1 MKTVRISRL
10 IVPALAVAGFTA
22 MMLTVV
28 AGDKSYPVAAPLAQ
42 PANSPFAETISGA
55 GIVEASTQ
63 NIAVASPLPGVVAR
77 VNVQVGARVAAGA
90 PLFTLD
96 ARPLA
101 AEIASREAAVRVAE
115 ARIPESE
122 AQLAEADDQLA
133 KIRALTD
140 PRAVSREEIVRRETA
155 SRTAASR
162 LKITQAGLV
171 QARAQLNQ
179 AQVEHDRLTVR
190 APVAGEV
197 LQLNVRPGEFIAPG
211 DGRPP
216 VVVGDTR
223 RLHVRV
229 DIDESDA
236 WRFKPGAKAVAYLRG
251 NSSLSVPATFVRTEP
266 YVVPKKSLTGASA
279 ERVDTRVLQVLFG
292 FDRGELPIYVGQQ
305 MDVFVEAQ
313 RLSAAGAPKLE
324 PKS

>member
-1 MKTVRISRL
+1 MKTIRVSRL

-22 MMLTVV
+22 MMMTVI

-42 PANSPFAETISGA
+42 PAKSPFAETISGA

-63 NIAVASPLPGVVAR
+63 NIAVASPLAGVIAR
-77 VNVQVGARVAAGA
+77 VYVRAGGYVEA
-90 PLFTLD
+90 GTPLFVLD

-101 AEIASREAAVRVAE
+101 AEIASREAAVHVAD
-115 ARIPESE
+115 ARISESE
-122 AQLAEADDQLA
+122 AQRAEADDQLA
-133 KIRALTD
+133 KIRALAD

-155 SRTAASR
+155 SRTAGSR
-162 LKITQAGLV
+162 LKLAQAGLV
-171 QARAQLNQ
+171 QARAQLKQ
-179 AQVEHDRLTVR
+179 TQVDLDRLTVR

-197 LQLNVRPGEFIAPG
+197 LQLNARPGEFVAPG
-211 DGRPP
+211 EGQPP
-216 VVVGDTR
+216 VVLGDTR

-229 DIDESDA
+229 DVDESDA
-236 WRFKPGAKAVAYLRG
+236 WRFQPGAKAVAYLRG

-292 FDRGELPIYVGQQ
+292 FDRGTLPIYVGQQ
-305 MDVFVEAQ
+305 MDVFVEALPQ
-313 RLSAAGAPKLE
+313 SAASAQKPGRR
-324 PKS
+324 S

>member
-1 MKTVRISRL
+1 MKTVRVSRL

-63 NIAVASPLPGVVAR
+63 NIAVAAPLPGVIAR
-77 VNVQVGARVAAGA
+77 VRVRVGGRVEAGT

-96 ARPLA
+96 ERPLA
-101 AEIASREAAVRVAE
+101 AEIASREAAIRVAE
-115 ARIPESE
+115 ARIGESE

-133 KIRALTD
+133 KIRALAD

-155 SRTAASR
+155 SRTAGSR
-162 LKITQAGLV
+162 LKLAQAGLV
-171 QARAQLNQ
+171 QARAQLKQ
-179 AQVEHDRLTVR
+179 AQVDFDRLTVR

-197 LQLNVRPGEFIAPG
+197 LQLNARPGEFVAPG
-211 DGRPP
+211 EGQPP
-216 VVVGDTR
+216 VVLGNTR

-236 WRFKPGAKAVAYLRG
+236 WRFQPGAKAVAYLRG
-251 NSSLSVPATFVRTEP
+251 NSSLSVPAAFVRTEP

-305 MDVFVEAQ
+305 MDVFVEA
-313 RLSAAGAPKLE
+313 LSQNAASALKPE

>member
-1 MKTVRISRL
+1 MKTIRISRL
-10 IVPALAVAGFTA
+10 IVPALAVAGFMA
-22 MMLTVV
+22 MMFTVV

-77 VNVQVGARVAAGA
+77 VNVRVGEYVAAGA

-101 AEIASREAAVRVAE
+101 AEVASREAAVRVAE
-115 ARIPESE
+115 ARVPESE

-133 KIRALTD
+133 KIRALAD

-155 SRTAASR
+155 TRAAASR

-197 LQLNVRPGEFIAPG
+197 LQLNVRPGEFVAPG
-211 DGRPP
+211 EGQPP
-216 VVVGDTR
+216 VVLGDTR

-251 NSSLSVPATFVRTEP
+251 NSSLAVPAAFVRTEP

-292 FDRGELPIYVGQQ
+292 FDRGVLPIYVGQQ
-305 MDVFVEAQ
+305 MDVFVEALPQ
-313 RLSAAGAPKLE
+313 SAANAQKPE
-324 PKS
+324 PRS